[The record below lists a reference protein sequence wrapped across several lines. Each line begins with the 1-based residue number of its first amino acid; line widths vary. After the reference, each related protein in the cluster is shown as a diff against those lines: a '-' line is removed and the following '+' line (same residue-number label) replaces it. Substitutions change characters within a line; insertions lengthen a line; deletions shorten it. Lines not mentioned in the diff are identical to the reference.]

1 MTETAPSLCKPL
13 AVLLP
18 LSLIVTG
25 CTSTPNLNR
34 PSVSP
39 QNMIVR
45 VAQKMQTCWF
55 KTKDPRFTKFRM
67 AAEVNSFSGKPRV
80 LIVPKNNPGGL
91 PQLVVQA
98 QRVSG
103 RNQLSTFGPL
113 LQTANGRGVEADVRQ
128 WAHGRASC

>member
-1 MTETAPSLCKPL
+1 MTDTVPGLCKHL

-18 LSLIVTG
+18 LSLFVTG
-25 CTSTPNLNR
+25 CTSTPNLSR
-34 PSVSP
+34 PSVTP
-39 QNMIVR
+39 QKMIVQ
-45 VAQKMQTCWF
+45 VAQRMQACWF
-55 KTKDPRFTKFRM
+55 KAKDPRFTKFRM

-98 QRVSG
+98 ERVSG
-103 RNQLSTFGPL
+103 KNQLSTFGPL
-113 LQTANGRGVEADVRQ
+113 LQTASGRGVEADVRQ